1 MNNVT
6 IGDYPETE
14 EQYLDVEGTSVLGIE
29 VNGNG
34 IQNAVSV
41 LAHGEAKVY
50 TGKEKSGM
58 KNITP
63 FTKAEAE
70 AQVKKL
76 EQKFKEVVGILA
88 DIGYL
93 IEEMDRRKG
102 WGEIGYKDYTE
113 WASGRLGCERSFA
126 YVYKNA
132 AAFDMRSLE
141 SGDEEL
147 VQFSNQAALEH
158 KAILVKVPKG
168 KEREAIHKAKEVASA
183 EGKKPTADHYK
194 RVVDDILSRGVDE
207 ESREVL
213 TNEDIEFPVWRKTKN
228 RSNIPTL
235 EAALPY
241 WRKLLEESRDDE
253 IEGRKAERR
262 INLIEERIE
271 KLSRKGKPNASDS
284 SSTGEQEVK
293 GEIPEL
299 ARAMTEEYLKE
310 LPSDDDRASALISS
324 VEGDSRHHINAIAE
338 QFPINQRSEALL
350 EIEKVFAQ
358 KHEEYLKSI
367 GVNASSETNSEESSG
382 VGTAEESLAIASPD
396 TAAPDNQDASTG
408 GEESAEMET
417 TSESLAIASPDT
429 AAPDNQDASTGG
441 EESAEMET
449 TSESLAIASPDT
461 AAPDNQDAST
471 GGEESSGVGT
481 TSESLAIAS
490 PDTAAPDNQ
499 DASTGGE
506 ESAEMETTSESLAI
520 ASPDTAAPDNQDAS
534 TGGEESAEMET
545 TGESLT
551 PMLDTAA
558 TDNQAASTGGDES
571 SGVGTTSESLAI
583 ASPDTAATD
592 NQGAS
597 TSGEE
602 SAEMETT
609 SDRLLRTSPNAFFDC
624 SSVEELK
631 AYINEVDPGQIWEE
645 TQDLYKHWARLSEK
659 VGDSETELEQK
670 RIEVK
675 ELEKKVKE
683 KDAELK
689 EQEKLIQQLRSIVA
703 SLEGQI
709 KEYQS
714 LSASEEYEAPENQEF

>member
-1 MNNVT
+1 MRSPSRFNNLQHHENNLAMNNVT

-207 ESREVL
+207 DSREVL

-449 TSESLAIASPDT
+449 TGESLTPMLDT
-461 AAPDNQDAST
+461 AATDNQAAST
-471 GGEESSGVGT
+471 GGDESSGVGT

-490 PDTAAPDNQ
+490 PDTAA
-499 DASTGGE
+499 
-506 ESAEMETTSESLAI
+506 
-520 ASPDTAAPDNQDAS
+520 
-534 TGGEESAEMET
+534 
-545 TGESLT
+545 
-551 PMLDTAA
+551 
-558 TDNQAASTGGDES
+558 TDNQGASTGGDES

>member
-1 MNNVT
+1 MNNLQHHENNLAMNNVT

-14 EQYLDVEGTSVLGIE
+14 EQYLDVEGASVLGIE

-41 LAHGEAKVY
+41 LPHGEAKVY
-50 TGKEKSGM
+50 TGKEKSGI

-324 VEGDSRHHINAIAE
+324 VEGDSRRHINAIAE

-350 EIEKVFAQ
+350 EIEKVFADL
-358 KHEEYLKSI
+358 HGEYIKSI
-367 GVNASSETNSEESSG
+367 GVNAPSETNSEESSG

-396 TAAPDNQDASTG
+396 TAATDNQDASTG

-417 TSESLAIASPDT
+417 TSESLTPMLDT

-449 TSESLAIASPDT
+449 TE
-461 AAPDNQDAST
+461 
-471 GGEESSGVGT
+471 
-481 TSESLAIAS
+481 
-490 PDTAAPDNQ
+490 
-499 DASTGGE
+499 
-506 ESAEMETTSESLAI
+506 
-520 ASPDTAAPDNQDAS
+520 
-534 TGGEESAEMET
+534 
-545 TGESLT
+545 
-551 PMLDTAA
+551 
-558 TDNQAASTGGDES
+558 
-571 SGVGTTSESLAI
+571 ESLAI

-597 TSGEE
+597 TGGEE
-602 SAEMETT
+602 SSGVGTT
-609 SDRLLRTSPNAFFDC
+609 GDRLLRTSPNAFFDC

-714 LSASEEYEAPENQEF
+714 LPASEEYEAPENQEF

>member
-207 ESREVL
+207 DSREVL

-396 TAAPDNQDASTG
+396 TAATDNQDASTG

-417 TSESLAIASPDT
+417 TSESLTPVLDT

-449 TSESLAIASPDT
+449 TSESLAPALDT

-471 GGEESSGVGT
+471 DS
-481 TSESLAIAS
+481 
-490 PDTAAPDNQ
+490 
-499 DASTGGE
+499 
-506 ESAEMETTSESLAI
+506 
-520 ASPDTAAPDNQDAS
+520 
-534 TGGEESAEMET
+534 EESAEMET

-558 TDNQAASTGGDES
+558 PDNQDASTDSEES
-571 SGVGTTSESLAI
+571 SGVGTTEESLAPV
-583 ASPDTAATD
+583 PDTAATD

-597 TSGEE
+597 TGGEE
-602 SAEMETT
+602 PAEMETT
-609 SDRLLRTSPNAFFDC
+609 GDRLLRTSPNAFFDC

>member
-1 MNNVT
+1 MRSPSRFNNLQHHENNLAMNNVT

-350 EIEKVFAQ
+350 EIEKVFADL
-358 KHEEYLKSI
+358 HGEYIKSI
-367 GVNASSETNSEESSG
+367 GVNAPSETNSEESSG

-396 TAAPDNQDASTG
+396 TAATDNQDASTG
-408 GEESAEMET
+408 GEESRPMET
-417 TSESLAIASPDT
+417 TSESLTP
-429 AAPDNQDASTGG
+429 
-441 EESAEMET
+441 M
-449 TSESLAIASPDT
+449 L
-461 AAPDNQDAST
+461 
-471 GGEESSGVGT
+471 
-481 TSESLAIAS
+481 
-490 PDTAAPDNQ
+490 
-499 DASTGGE
+499 
-506 ESAEMETTSESLAI
+506 
-520 ASPDTAAPDNQDAS
+520 DTAAPDNQDAS

-545 TGESLT
+545 TG
-551 PMLDTAA
+551 
-558 TDNQAASTGGDES
+558 
-571 SGVGTTSESLAI
+571 
-583 ASPDTAATD
+583 
-592 NQGAS
+592 
-597 TSGEE
+597 
-602 SAEMETT
+602 
-609 SDRLLRTSPNAFFDC
+609 DRLLRTSPNAFFDC

>member
-1 MNNVT
+1 MRSPSRFNNLQHHENNLAMNNVT

-34 IQNAVSV
+34 ILNAVSV

-207 ESREVL
+207 DSREVL

-310 LPSDDDRASALISS
+310 LPSDDDQASALISS
-324 VEGDSRHHINAIAE
+324 VEGDSRPHINAIAE

-417 TSESLAIASPDT
+417 T
-429 AAPDNQDASTGG
+429 
-441 EESAEMET
+441 
-449 TSESLAIASPDT
+449 
-461 AAPDNQDAST
+461 
-471 GGEESSGVGT
+471 
-481 TSESLAIAS
+481 
-490 PDTAAPDNQ
+490 
-499 DASTGGE
+499 
-506 ESAEMETTSESLAI
+506 
-520 ASPDTAAPDNQDAS
+520 
-534 TGGEESAEMET
+534 
-545 TGESLT
+545 GESLT

-558 TDNQAASTGGDES
+558 TDNQAASAGGDES

-602 SAEMETT
+602 SSGVGTT

>member
-1 MNNVT
+1 LRSPSRFNNLQHHENNLAMNNVT

-34 IQNAVSV
+34 ILNAVSV

-207 ESREVL
+207 DSREVL

-310 LPSDDDRASALISS
+310 LPSDDDQASALISS
-324 VEGDSRHHINAIAE
+324 VEGDSRPHINAIAE

-417 TSESLAIASPDT
+417 T
-429 AAPDNQDASTGG
+429 
-441 EESAEMET
+441 
-449 TSESLAIASPDT
+449 
-461 AAPDNQDAST
+461 
-471 GGEESSGVGT
+471 
-481 TSESLAIAS
+481 
-490 PDTAAPDNQ
+490 
-499 DASTGGE
+499 
-506 ESAEMETTSESLAI
+506 
-520 ASPDTAAPDNQDAS
+520 
-534 TGGEESAEMET
+534 
-545 TGESLT
+545 GESLT

-558 TDNQAASTGGDES
+558 TDNQAASAGGDES

-602 SAEMETT
+602 SSGVGTT

>member
-207 ESREVL
+207 DSREVL

-449 TSESLAIASPDT
+449 TGESLTPMLDT
-461 AAPDNQDAST
+461 AATDNQAAST
-471 GGEESSGVGT
+471 GGDESSGVGT

-490 PDTAAPDNQ
+490 PDTAA
-499 DASTGGE
+499 
-506 ESAEMETTSESLAI
+506 
-520 ASPDTAAPDNQDAS
+520 
-534 TGGEESAEMET
+534 
-545 TGESLT
+545 
-551 PMLDTAA
+551 
-558 TDNQAASTGGDES
+558 TDNQGASTGGDES

>member
-207 ESREVL
+207 DSREVL

-449 TSESLAIASPDT
+449 T
-461 AAPDNQDAST
+461 
-471 GGEESSGVGT
+471 
-481 TSESLAIAS
+481 
-490 PDTAAPDNQ
+490 
-499 DASTGGE
+499 
-506 ESAEMETTSESLAI
+506 
-520 ASPDTAAPDNQDAS
+520 
-534 TGGEESAEMET
+534 
-545 TGESLT
+545 GESLT

-558 TDNQAASTGGDES
+558 TDNQGASTGGDES

>member
-396 TAAPDNQDASTG
+396 TAAPDNQDS
-408 GEESAEMET
+408 
-417 TSESLAIASPDT
+417 
-429 AAPDNQDASTGG
+429 
-441 EESAEMET
+441 
-449 TSESLAIASPDT
+449 
-461 AAPDNQDAST
+461 ST

-481 TSESLAIAS
+481 TEESLA
-490 PDTAAPDNQ
+490 P
-499 DASTGGE
+499 
-506 ESAEMETTSESLAI
+506 
-520 ASPDTAAPDNQDAS
+520 
-534 TGGEESAEMET
+534 
-545 TGESLT
+545 
-551 PMLDTAA
+551 
-558 TDNQAASTGGDES
+558 
-571 SGVGTTSESLAI
+571 V
-583 ASPDTAATD
+583 PDTAATD

-597 TSGEE
+597 TGGEE
-602 SAEMETT
+602 PAEMETT
-609 SDRLLRTSPNAFFDC
+609 GDRLLRTSPNAFFDC

>member
-41 LAHGEAKVY
+41 LPHGEAKVY
-50 TGKEKSGM
+50 TGKEKSGI

-449 TSESLAIASPDT
+449 TSESLTPMLDT

-471 GGEESSGVGT
+471 GGDESSGVGT

-490 PDTAAPDNQ
+490 P
-499 DASTGGE
+499 
-506 ESAEMETTSESLAI
+506 
-520 ASPDTAAPDNQDAS
+520 
-534 TGGEESAEMET
+534 
-545 TGESLT
+545 
-551 PMLDTAA
+551 DTAA

>member
-449 TSESLAIASPDT
+449 T
-461 AAPDNQDAST
+461 
-471 GGEESSGVGT
+471 
-481 TSESLAIAS
+481 
-490 PDTAAPDNQ
+490 
-499 DASTGGE
+499 
-506 ESAEMETTSESLAI
+506 
-520 ASPDTAAPDNQDAS
+520 
-534 TGGEESAEMET
+534 
-545 TGESLT
+545 GESLT

-558 TDNQAASTGGDES
+558 TDNQGASTGGDES